1 MALWKNTMV
10 VETPGATEKFIEHA
24 KELFHDGELDLIK
37 QACDFAEIHYAQ
49 IKHPLGMTYLEYATT
64 AAMTLDGF
72 FADAIAVAATIIYP
86 PPPVSDEILDA
97 LKERFGNAKEL
108 IKVVE
113 EALHLSRFEL
123 DPWQISTAQQKDS
136 GDRKDILQQMFLLT
150 IEDDDNSLQDT
161 ATFFLTKEEQ
171 TENVIRMLID
181 LVTDIRALLI
191 RLADHLCFIK
201 LLKDLS
207 PEQSV
212 PSQYRLL
219 ARLDLAVYAPIAD
232 RLGIWQLKS
241 ELEDIAFQLLEPDK
255 YRAIEGL
262 LAEKKQE
269 REEYINHF
277 VIPEI
282 QKMLEAFEIKASLSG
297 RSKHIYGIYHKMETK
312 RLTFEDI
319 NDLLGIRIIVEEE
332 SDCYAA
338 QDVIHTF
345 WPPVRELYGDECA
358 RDWIEKPKPN
368 GYRSIHTTVHFNDK
382 KVEIQIRTYEMHD
395 IAEYGVAAQH
405 WLYKDTK
412 TYRKGRTPSV
422 IKLKDQ
428 NWSKKLEA
436 LRKHLANKQPSS
448 HSEQGGNPRDRIFVI
463 TPKGHVIELRARAT
477 PLDFAYRIH
486 TDLGPKYGGA
496 KVNGRLV
503 RLDYKLRTGDIV
515 ELIKRPGKNPSL
527 DWLSQKTDEEG
538 NSYYVYAQA
547 AHTRSKIRKQLK
559 QKR

>member
-1 MALWKNTMV
+1 MALWKNIML

-24 KELFHDGELDLIK
+24 KELFHDGELELIK
-37 QACDFAEIHYAQ
+37 QACAFAETHYAQ
-49 IKHPLGMTYLEYATT
+49 IKHPLGMAYIEYATT

-72 FADAIAVAATIIYP
+72 FADAIAVAATLIYP
-86 PPPVSDEILDA
+86 PPPVSDEILNA
-97 LKERFGNAKEL
+97 LRKRFGYAKEL
-108 IKVVE
+108 ISVVE

-123 DPWQISTAQQKDS
+123 HPWQISTAQQKDS
-136 GDRKDILQQMFLLT
+136 EARKDILQKMFLLT
-150 IEDDDNSLQDT
+150 IEDDDNALQD
-161 ATFFLTKEEQ
+161 AAAFFLTKEEQ

-191 RLADHLCFIK
+191 RLADQLCYIK
-201 LLKDLS
+201 LLKDL
-207 PEQSV
+207 PTEQKDSL
-212 PSQYRLL
+212 QYKLF

-255 YRAIEGL
+255 YRAIEDL

-269 REEYINHF
+269 RDEYINHF

-297 RSKHIYGIYHKMETK
+297 RSKHVYGIYHKMETK

-319 NDLLGIRIIVEEE
+319 NDLLGIRIIVDEE

-338 QDVIHTF
+338 KDIIHTF
-345 WPPVRELYGDECA
+345 WPPVRELYGDECV
-358 RDWIEKPKPN
+358 RDWIDKPKPN
-368 GYRSIHTTVHFNDK
+368 GYRSIHTTIHFNDK
-382 KVEIQIRTYEMHD
+382 KVEIQIRTYAMHD

-405 WLYKDTK
+405 WLYKDSK
-412 TYRKGRTPSV
+412 NYRKGRTPRV

-436 LRKHLANKQPSS
+436 LRKNLANRQ
-448 HSEQGGNPRDRIFVI
+448 SEQESGLRDRIFVI
-463 TPKGHVIELRARAT
+463 TPKGHVIDLRVGAT

-486 TDLGPKYGGA
+486 TDLGHKYGGA
-496 KVNGRLV
+496 KVNGRPV
-503 RLDYKLRTGDIV
+503 RLDYTLQTGDIV
-515 ELIKRPGKNPSL
+515 ELITRPGKNPSL
-527 DWLSQKTDEEG
+527 DWLSQRTDDAG
-538 NSYYVYAQA
+538 NSYYVFAQA
-547 AHTRSKIRKQLK
+547 AHTRSKIRKQLRQAK
-559 QKR
+559 ALD